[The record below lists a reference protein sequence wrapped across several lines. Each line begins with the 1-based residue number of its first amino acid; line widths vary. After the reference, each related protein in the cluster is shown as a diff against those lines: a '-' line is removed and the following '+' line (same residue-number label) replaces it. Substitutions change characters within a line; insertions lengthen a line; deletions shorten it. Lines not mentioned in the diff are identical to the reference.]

1 MSTSARP
8 TGLIAWFAANRVAAN
23 LLMWLLIGAG
33 IASAFTIRMQTTPD
47 MALNVIDISVVYPGA
62 APQEVESG
70 VIVKIEEAI
79 QDVQGIDEIRSIA
92 REGLGTVSAEVLAED
107 ELSRVL
113 DDIKSRVGAIA
124 SFPGDIEPPVIK
136 QQQQPFPVIFLAL
149 HGDQDER
156 TRKDVAQSLREALL
170 RLPEVTQVDVL
181 GARDYEIGIEVSEH
195 TLREYG
201 LSMTEV
207 AEAVRSSSL
216 DLPGG
221 AIQSSR
227 GDILLRSQGQ
237 AHTGADFSRIVLRS
251 LPDGTRISLGE
262 VAEIRDGFV
271 EEEAF
276 GRFDGQATTTLR
288 IMAAGQQNELATA
301 KAVREFVAQRA
312 ATLPPGLQAD
322 LWIDR
327 SHYLKDRLGMMLKNM
342 LQGALL
348 VFVVLSLFLQ
358 RKIAWWVIMG
368 IPATFFGALWL
379 LPLVP
384 SPVTI
389 NTISLFGF
397 IIVLGIVVD
406 DAIVVGESV
415 HEEVA
420 RSGHSLRS
428 VIRGAERVALPATFG
443 VLTTVAAFGPL
454 LFVGGVFAPYFEAL
468 STVVILCLLLSL
480 LESKLILP
488 AHLAGIRFK
497 SEDLPAEDRQ
507 RSVLGLRFA
516 ARLAGLQQSIQRQLE
531 RLIRHGY
538 RPLLAWAVANR
549 GVTTAIFVALLIIAV
564 GLLQSNLVRV
574 VLIPEV
580 PSDFIQVQ
588 LQMEPGTAA
597 AARNETVRRIEQ
609 TLLQMNEDYVRSHP
623 DSLPMIAHVGVF
635 TSGDSGAM
643 LLVEMPLDEARPFE
657 GVEISDQWRERVG
670 ALPGVS
676 ELSFSGA
683 TPIGGGKPLSFR
695 LSGPDYA
702 ELVDAAEMLERALTG
717 IDGVYEV
724 ANSSVSG
731 AEEIQIRLKPLA
743 ESLGLSHA
751 ALAQQVR
758 QAFHGEEAQRIQR
771 DNEEI
776 KVLVRYPRAERQSI
790 HHLQNMRVRT
800 AQGDEVPFESVA
812 ELEFGQSYSNI
823 QRLDRIRTV
832 TVAANVHAEVVEPSV
847 VIDRL
852 KQTVVPNLLAQHPG
866 VRFGLEGSSE
876 DERELL
882 ERLIVAAVAAVL
894 LIYALIAVP
903 LRSYLQP
910 LIIMSV
916 IPFGLIG
923 AVVGHLLMGQP
934 LSMFSLFG
942 IIALSGIVVNDSL
955 VLLDFVNRAREN
967 GQPLLQAVID
977 SGTQRFRA
985 ILLTSFTTVAG
996 LFPMLFET
1004 SVQAQFVIPMAISV
1018 SFGIVFATAITLI
1031 LVPALCALEL
1041 DFGRGAVEV
1050 EGDPDM
1056 ARL

>member
-107 ELSRVL
+107 EISRVL

-251 LPDGTRISLGE
+251 LPDGTQISLGE

-271 EEEAF
+271 EEETF
-276 GRFDGQATTTLR
+276 GRFDGRATTTLR

-497 SEDLPAEDRQ
+497 SDDRPAEDRQ
-507 RSVLGLRFA
+507 TSVLGLRFA

-531 RLIRHGY
+531 RLIQHGY
-538 RPLLAWAVANR
+538 RPLLSWAVANR

-702 ELVDAAEMLERALTG
+702 ELVDAAETLERALTG
-717 IDGVYEV
+717 IEGVYEV

-866 VRFGLEGSSE
+866 V
-876 DERELL
+876 
-882 ERLIVAAVAAVL
+882 
-894 LIYALIAVP
+894 
-903 LRSYLQP
+903 
-910 LIIMSV
+910 
-916 IPFGLIG
+916 
-923 AVVGHLLMGQP
+923 
-934 LSMFSLFG
+934 
-942 IIALSGIVVNDSL
+942 
-955 VLLDFVNRAREN
+955 
-967 GQPLLQAVID
+967 
-977 SGTQRFRA
+977 
-985 ILLTSFTTVAG
+985 
-996 LFPMLFET
+996 
-1004 SVQAQFVIPMAISV
+1004 
-1018 SFGIVFATAITLI
+1018 
-1031 LVPALCALEL
+1031 
-1041 DFGRGAVEV
+1041 
-1050 EGDPDM
+1050 
-1056 ARL
+1056 

>member
-107 ELSRVL
+107 EISRVL

-136 QQQQPFPVIFLAL
+136 QQKQPFPVIFLAL

-227 GDILLRSQGQ
+227 GDILLRSHGQ

-312 ATLPPGLQAD
+312 TTLPPGLQAD

-497 SEDLPAEDRQ
+497 SEDRPAEDRQ

-531 RLIRHGY
+531 RLIQHGY
-538 RPLLAWAVANR
+538 RPLLSWAVANR

-588 LQMEPGTAA
+588 LQMEPGTAP